1 MSGQT
6 NKPFKQRKSFCKQ
19 NKIIFGDFFG
29 AKWFGEGDAMCI
41 GGIIR
46 HPSSLENKYF
56 YALFLSHW
64 QFSLSFT
71 NVLLFCVKCSRK
83 EKRFRV
89 YRPPIPRQSSGKEKY
104 M

>member
-19 NKIIFGDFFG
+19 NTITFGDFFG

-41 GGIIR
+41 GEIIR

-56 YALFLSHW
+56 YALFLSHLAV
-64 QFSLSFT
+64 FAF
-71 NVLLFCVKCSRK
+71 F
-83 EKRFRV
+83 
-89 YRPPIPRQSSGKEKY
+89 Y
-104 M
+104 